1 MKNKKLYKYVILVV
15 LLVVVGLLATKVI
28 FFRIDL
34 TDDKRYSISENS
46 KNVLRAIDE
55 QIDVDIYLT
64 DADANLA
71 KLKRSVNDMLDEFS
85 AYSAKNINYRY
96 IDPSEAPDERT
107 RQEQFYQLEE
117 RGMSPIT
124 VSTRDGSGKVS
135 QAIVFPWAEVSIGEG
150 TLPVSLM
157 KPTGM
162 RSGEESVNAATEE
175 LEYNFID
182 AIRILG
188 RESFDKIAF
197 LEGHGELSE
206 IETYSLSEHLSR
218 YFQIDRGKIGNDAS
232 ELQLYKAVI
241 IAKPTEEF
249 SESDKFVID
258 QYIMHGGKVVWLIDA
273 IRYSTEELTKTGMSP
288 AMPLE
293 LNLGDM
299 LFRYG
304 VRVEPA
310 VVQDL
315 QCLQM
320 PVNVAMPGEPP
331 IFEQVPYPYSPLLMT
346 SPESPITKNLM
357 NVKSDFPSFVQQVS
371 IENGIEMQ
379 LLLASSPN
387 SHVDMAPT
395 NIDLRAIASIDPEK
409 WINAQY
415 APVGV
420 IMEGEFQS
428 VFAHRQ
434 TPANLTNTLPRRDK
448 SPRNQMIVVADG
460 DIARNDVDYSS
471 KKQIGIIPLG
481 LDRTNGQ
488 VYGNAS
494 FLVNA
499 ILSMTDDQSLIE
511 LRNRTLKLRMLDK
524 QKISTQRTAIQ
535 AMNVALPLLILAVFG
550 GVFLTIRRRL
560 YRK

>member
-1 MKNKKLYKYVILVV
+1 MKNKKLYKYVILVA
-15 LLVVVGLLATKVI
+15 LLVAVALLATKVI

-34 TDDKRYSISENS
+34 TDDKRYSISGNS

-218 YFQIDRGKIGNDAS
+218 YFQIDRGKIGSDAS
-232 ELQLYKAVI
+232 ELQPYKAVI

-304 VRVEPA
+304 VRIEPA

-379 LLLASSPN
+379 LLLASSAN

-448 SPRNQMIVVADG
+448 SPQNQMIVVADG

-471 KKQIGIIPLG
+471 KQHIGIIPLG

-524 QKISTQRTAIQ
+524 QKISTKRTAIQ
-535 AMNVALPLLILAVFG
+535 VMNVALPLLILAVFG

-560 YRK
+560 YRR

>member
-1 MKNKKLYKYVILVV
+1 MKNNKLYKYVILVAM
-15 LLVVVGLLATKVI
+15 LVAVALLATKVI

-34 TDDKRYSISENS
+34 TDDKRYSISES
-46 KNVLRAIDE
+46 TKNVLRGTDKDIN
-55 QIDVDIYLT
+55 VDIYLT

-107 RQEQFYQLEE
+107 RQEQFYRLEE

-124 VSTRDGSGKVS
+124 VSTRDGSGKMS
-135 QAIVFPWAEVSIGEG
+135 QAIVFPWAEVSLGKD

-162 RSGEESVNAATEE
+162 RSGEESVNAATED

-188 RESFDKIAF
+188 KKNFDKIAF

-232 ELQLYKAVI
+232 ILKPYKAII

-258 QYIMHGGKVVWLIDA
+258 QYIMNGGKVVWLIDA

-293 LNLGDM
+293 LNLSDM

-304 VRVEPA
+304 ARIEPS

-320 PVNVAMPGEPP
+320 PVNVAMQGEPP
-331 IFEQVPYPYSPLLMT
+331 MFKQVPYPYSPLLMT

-371 IENGIEMQ
+371 MENGIEMQ

-387 SHVDMAPT
+387 SHVDMTPT

-460 DIARNDVDYSS
+460 DIARNDIDYSS

-499 ILSMTDDQSLIE
+499 ILSMTDDQSMIE

-524 QKISTQRTAIQ
+524 QKISTKRTAIQ
-535 AMNVALPLLILAVFG
+535 AMNVALPLLILAVLG